1 MRRSMLLFA
10 AICLVLAGVFV
21 QLGRWQLDRR
31 SARQATNAA
40 AAERARAAAIPVT
53 AVPGDT
59 SSRFISAYASGVPE
73 YEREMVLVGRSRGG
87 SPGVHLLT
95 PVRIEGREER
105 VLVNRGWVYSPDAA
119 SVDFDRWR
127 EGDSVSISGWVGTF
141 ADPGAEGSATLD
153 RPRALRRIDYE
164 AAERLAG
171 VPLLP
176 VVLFATGAADSA
188 MEESPARIPLPD
200 LNDEGPH
207 LSYAGQWFAFA
218 TIAVVGAGI
227 GIARARRRDPWS
239 SEAGSNG
246 ALPPAADARRP
257 GVSTL

>member
-1 MRRSMLLFA
+1 MLLFA
-10 AICLVLAGVFV
+10 GICLVLAGVFV

-40 AAERARAAAIPVT
+40 AAARASAAAVPVT

-59 SSRFISAYASGVPE
+59 SSRFTTAYASGVPE

-95 PVRIEGREER
+95 PVRLEGREER
-105 VLVNRGWVYSPDAA
+105 ILVNRGWVYSPDAA
-119 SVDFDRWR
+119 SVDFERWR
-127 EGDSVSISGWVGTF
+127 EGDFASFTGWVGTF
-141 ADPGAEGSATLD
+141 SDPGAEGSATLD
-153 RPRALRRIDYE
+153 RPRTLRRIDHT

-176 VVLFATGAADSA
+176 VVLFATGPADSA
-188 MEESPARIPLPD
+188 LQESPVRIPLPD
-200 LNDEGPH
+200 LDDEGPH

-227 GIARARRRDPWS
+227 GVARARRRHPPPP
-239 SEAGSNG
+239 EAGSNG
-246 ALPPAADARRP
+246 ALPRAADARRTS
-257 GVSTL
+257 VSSP